1 MSLTPHSRSIVCMW
15 HLQMTSSLPIV
26 CCPSISLFPFSSPIF
41 SAHSLPRCIC
51 KCSTRLS
58 FTALL
63 CVYGCLSTI
72 ERKLNCY
79 VYASILQCFAMYYCE
94 LFDRWHW
101 VYSWFSTG
109 CQVDSKVYF
118 LKLCACEGRLGG
130 VSLNCFT
137 PLDFKLLK
145 LLSFRHRETRSKPES
160 VDMLIDLELNQ
171 LRQ

>member
-63 CVYGCLSTI
+63 CVYDCLSTI

-79 VYASILQCFAMYYCE
+79 VYASILQSIVDFRLVARLIPKSTSWSCVRAKEDWGGFHSTVLPLLTSSCSNYCPSDTE
-94 LFDRWHW
+94 KPDP
-101 VYSWFSTG
+101 S
-109 CQVDSKVYF
+109 QKVWT
-118 LKLCACEGRLGG
+118 C
-130 VSLNCFT
+130 
-137 PLDFKLLK
+137 
-145 LLSFRHRETRSKPES
+145 
-160 VDMLIDLELNQ
+160 
-171 LRQ
+171 

>member
-26 CCPSISLFPFSSPIF
+26 CCPSISLFPFPSPIF

-118 LKLCACEGRLGG
+118 LKLCACEGRLGEFHST
-130 VSLNCFT
+130 VL
-137 PLDFKLLK
+137 PLLTSSCSNYCPSDT
-145 LLSFRHRETRSKPES
+145 EKPDPS
-160 VDMLIDLELNQ
+160 QTVWTC
-171 LRQ
+171 